1 MARPPVRDERRA
13 QILDA
18 MYEVIAK
25 NGAANASISDI
36 ADAAGVARGAL
47 HYFFASKDEITVAL
61 MRRLGERY
69 LEQLGA
75 SLDRRIAKA
84 SDDSLRTKLV
94 GDLAR
99 WHFMGEAHD
108 VERRLTVWIDFWG
121 QAASHPEIR
130 TAIVEIQE
138 GARGLF
144 KRALLAQRP
153 ELSALDDD
161 ALRAHTAALLALVEG
176 TLLQWRFTSTKFDRG
191 QMGDVAAKAATA
203 IAMGIQLPNQFQGAI
218 TNPRLR
224 AIPSQAA

>member
-18 MYEVIAK
+18 MYAVIAK

-47 HYFFASKDEITVAL
+47 HYFFSSKDEITCAL
-61 MRRLGERY
+61 MKRLGERY
-69 LEQLGA
+69 LGQLGA

-84 SDDSLRTKLV
+84 CDDSVRTRIV

-99 WHFMGEAHD
+99 WHFNGETDD
-108 VERRLTVWIDFWG
+108 VSRRLTVWIDFWG
-121 QAASHPEIR
+121 QAASNPDIR
-130 TAIVEIQE
+130 TCIVDIQE
-138 GARGLF
+138 GARTLF

-153 ELSALDDD
+153 ELVALDDD
-161 ALRAHTAALLALVEG
+161 AMRAHTAALLALVEG
-176 TLLQWRFTSTKFDRG
+176 TLLQWRMMSTKFDRE

-203 IAMGIQLPNQFQGAI
+203 IATSVKVPNPFQGAI

-224 AIPSQAA
+224 SLPSQAA